1 MADVKT
7 KLLNA
12 FEALKKEGKKISP
25 FAVEKRAGV
34 GNGSCKNHPAILD
47 MVMAEKARYHPNPE
61 LAKKSQGSVG
71 KKPTDKKKLDELKE
85 HNKRLMDKNN
95 QLKQE
100 LSVMAT
106 SVAQLTWELHRHK
119 TATKMSN
126 VMPIRTND
134 TT

>member
-1 MADVKT
+1 MADVRT

-47 MVMAEKARYHPNPE
+47 MVMTEKERYHPNPE
-61 LAKKSQGSVG
+61 LAKKPTAG
-71 KKPTDKKKLDELKE
+71 KKQIDKKKQDELKE
-85 HNKRLMDKNN
+85 RNKRLKNEN
-95 QLKQE
+95 DQLKQE

-119 TATKMSN
+119 TATKRSN
-126 VMPIRTND
+126 VMPLTK
-134 TT
+134 

>member
-34 GNGSCKNHPAILD
+34 ANGSLKNHTAIRE
-47 MVMAEKARYHPNPE
+47 MVLAEKEQYHPNPE
-61 LAKKSQGSVG
+61 KKKKAKGGTDQKQV
-71 KKPTDKKKLDELKE
+71 DKKKHDELKE
-85 HNKRLMDKNN
+85 RNQRLKDENDQFKREMK
-95 QLKQE
+95 
-100 LSVMAT
+100 VMAT

-126 VMPIRTND
+126 VMPFD
-134 TT
+134 KKHS

>member
-1 MADVKT
+1 MADVRA

-25 FAVEKRAGV
+25 FAVEKKAGV

-61 LAKKSQGSVG
+61 LANKSESGNS
-71 KKPTDKKKLDELKE
+71 KKPKDKKKQDELKE
-85 HNKRLMDKNN
+85 RNKRLKNEN
-95 QLKQE
+95 DQLKQE

-106 SVAQLTWELHRHK
+106 SVAQLTWELHCHK
-119 TATKMSN
+119 TATKRSN
-126 VMPIRTND
+126 VKAFTK
-134 TT
+134 

>member
-1 MADVKT
+1 MADVRT

-25 FAVEKRAGV
+25 FAIEKRAGV

-47 MVMAEKARYHPNPE
+47 MVLAEKARYHPNPE
-61 LAKKSQGSVG
+61 LAKNSKAVAG
-71 KKPTDKKKLDELKE
+71 KTPTDKKKHDNLKE
-85 HNKRLMDKNN
+85 RNKRLKEEND

-126 VMPIRTND
+126 VKALNN
-134 TT
+134 

>member
-1 MADVKT
+1 MADVRT

-25 FAVEKRAGV
+25 FAVEQRSGV

-61 LAKKSQGSVG
+61 VAKQSNSGTG
-71 KKPTDKKKLDELKE
+71 KKQVDKKKLDEYKE
-85 HNKRLMDKNN
+85 RNKRLSNEND

-100 LSVMAT
+100 LKVMAT
-106 SVAQLTWELHRHK
+106 SVAQLTWELHCHK
-119 TATKMSN
+119 TATKTFN
-126 VMPIRTND
+126 VMPLNK
-134 TT
+134 

>member
-1 MADVKT
+1 MADVRT

-61 LAKKSQGSVG
+61 LAKQSKAGTG
-71 KKPTDKKKLDELKE
+71 KKQVDKKKLDEHKE
-85 HNKRLMDKNN
+85 RNKRLSKEND

-100 LSVMAT
+100 MKVTAT

-119 TATKMSN
+119 TATKISN
-126 VMPIRTND
+126 VKPFPK
-134 TT
+134 

>member
-1 MADVKT
+1 MADVRT

-25 FAVEKRAGV
+25 FAVEQRAGV

-61 LAKKSQGSVG
+61 VAKQSKAGARIKQV
-71 KKPTDKKKLDELKE
+71 DKKKLDEHKE
-85 HNKRLMDKNN
+85 RNKRLRNEND

-100 LSVMAT
+100 LKVMAT

-119 TATKMSN
+119 AATKMSN
-126 VMPIRTND
+126 VMPFNK
-134 TT
+134 

>member
-12 FEALKKEGKKISP
+12 FEALMKENKKISP

-34 GNGSCKNHPAILD
+34 GNGSCKNHPAIIE

-61 LAKKSQGSVG
+61 LAKRSDADAG
-71 KKPTDKKKLDELKE
+71 KKQTDKKKFDDLKE
-85 HNKRLMDKNN
+85 RNKRLKEEND

-100 LSVMAT
+100 MSVMAT

-119 TATKMSN
+119 TATKISN
-126 VMPIRTND
+126 VRALNKL
-134 TT
+134 

>member
-1 MADVKT
+1 MADVRT

-61 LAKKSQGSVG
+61 VAKQSKAGAG
-71 KKPTDKKKLDELKE
+71 KKQVNKKKLDAHNER
-85 HNKRLMDKNN
+85 NKRLSNEND

-100 LSVMAT
+100 LKVMAT
-106 SVAQLTWELHRHK
+106 SVAQLTWKLPRHK
-119 TATKMSN
+119 TATKTPN
-126 VMPIRTND
+126 GMPFNK
-134 TT
+134 

>member
-1 MADVKT
+1 MADVRA

-12 FEALKKEGKKISP
+12 LDALKKEGKKISP

-47 MVMAEKARYHPNPE
+47 MVMAEKARFHPNPE
-61 LAKKSQGSVG
+61 LAKRSEAAAG
-71 KKPTDKKKLDELKE
+71 KKQTDKKKQDELKE
-85 HNKRLMDKNN
+85 RNKRLKNEN
-95 QLKQE
+95 DQLKQE

-126 VMPIRTND
+126 VKALNN
-134 TT
+134 

>member
-1 MADVKT
+1 MADVRT

-61 LAKKSQGSVG
+61 VAKQSKASAG
-71 KKPTDKKKLDELKE
+71 KKQVDKKKLDEHKE
-85 HNKRLMDKNN
+85 RNKRLSNEND

-100 LSVMAT
+100 LKVMAT

-126 VMPIRTND
+126 VMPFNK
-134 TT
+134 

>member
-1 MADVKT
+1 MADVRT

-12 FEALKKEGKKISP
+12 FEALKKENKKISP

-47 MVMAEKARYHPNPE
+47 MVMAEKARHHPNPL
-61 LAKKSQGSVG
+61 LAKKSQGGAG
-71 KKPTDKKKLDELKE
+71 KTPTDKKKQDALKDR
-85 HNKRLMDKNN
+85 NKRLKNEN
-95 QLKQE
+95 DQLKQE
-100 LSVMAT
+100 MSVMAT

-126 VMPIRTND
+126 VKALNKL
-134 TT
+134 